1 MPWECCYLEGMDKT
15 NTTPTAHCPLTL
27 ILETRERRESLD
39 DRVIQQAL
47 AGPVFILD
55 AGNCFNPLRLTRRI
69 RRQTIQ
75 IQTVLDRIRVARA
88 FTCFQVISLLE
99 ATTNPDGPVF
109 ILRLLA
115 TYTDEMAPVYE
126 RLRLLKQVDG
136 HIQRL
141 RRTAP
146 VVVTIRSAQFQ
157 EDGLL
162 EWVSQLQARADEVLL
177 PTLEILPEPATLF

>member
-1 MPWECCYLEGMDKT
+1 MDKT
-15 NTTPTAHCPLTL
+15 NMTPTAYHPLTL
-27 ILETRERRESLD
+27 MLETRERREYFD
-39 DRVIQQAL
+39 ECIIQQAM
-47 AGPVFILD
+47 AGSVFILD

-69 RRQTIQ
+69 RRQTTQ
-75 IQTVLDRIRVARA
+75 IQTVLDHIQVARA

-99 ATTNPDGPVF
+99 ATTDPDGPVF

-115 TYTDEMAPVYE
+115 TYTDEMVPVYE

-146 VVVTIRSAQFQ
+146 VVVTIRNALFQ

-162 EWVSQLQARADEVLL
+162 EWVSQLQANADEVIL
-177 PTLEILPEPATLF
+177 PTLGIQPEPATLF

>member
-1 MPWECCYLEGMDKT
+1 M
-15 NTTPTAHCPLTL
+15 
-27 ILETRERRESLD
+27 LETRERREYFD
-39 DRVIQQAL
+39 EWIIQQAMT
-47 AGPVFILD
+47 GSVFILD

-69 RRQTIQ
+69 RRQTTQ
-75 IQTVLDRIRVARA
+75 IQTVLGHIQVARA
-88 FTCFQVISLLE
+88 FTCFQVVSLLE

-115 TYTDEMAPVYE
+115 TYTDEMVPVYE

-136 HIQRL
+136 HIQRF

-146 VVVTIRSAQFQ
+146 VVVTIRNALFQ

-177 PTLEILPEPATLF
+177 PTLGIQPEPATLF

>member
-1 MPWECCYLEGMDKT
+1 MDKT
-15 NTTPTAHCPLTL
+15 NTTPPAYCPLTL
-27 ILETRERRESLD
+27 MLETRDRRESLD

-47 AGPVFILD
+47 AGAVFILD
-55 AGNCFNPLRLTRRI
+55 AGNCFNPLRLTRQI
-69 RRQTIQ
+69 RRQTLQ
-75 IQTVLDRIRVARA
+75 IQTVLDRIQVARA
-88 FTCFQVISLLE
+88 FTCFQVVSLLE
-99 ATTNPDGPVF
+99 ATSNPAGPVF

-115 TYTDEMAPVYE
+115 TYADEMVPVYE

-146 VVVTIRSAQFQ
+146 VVVTIRNTHFQ

-162 EWVSQLQARADEVLL
+162 EWVSQLQARASEVIL
-177 PTLEILPEPATLF
+177 PTLVIHPEPATLF